1 MKKRQLFLALE
12 RERQANNGPWI
23 TLIELA
29 FEHDPER
36 AAICAEQIIDRDHK
50 IDEAL
55 WKIVEAY
62 RGHNNG

>member
-36 AAICAEQIIDRDHK
+36 AAICAEQIIDRDH
-50 IDEAL
+50 
-55 WKIVEAY
+55 
-62 RGHNNG
+62 